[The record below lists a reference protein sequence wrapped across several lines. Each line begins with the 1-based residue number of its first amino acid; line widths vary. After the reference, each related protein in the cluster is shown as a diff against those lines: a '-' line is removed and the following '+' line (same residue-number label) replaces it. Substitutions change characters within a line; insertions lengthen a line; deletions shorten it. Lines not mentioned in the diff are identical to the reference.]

1 LAKEATFVEHLKELR
16 RRIIVSA
23 AAVLLGAVAGFVLFD
38 WIFAFFAEPF
48 ENLSQTLDSTMF
60 VNTIFEG
67 FAVKMKLS
75 IISGTVLS
83 LPVHLY
89 NIIAFVFPGLLPKE
103 RRIVGATLAASFTLA
118 ILAFYYGYFH
128 MIPISIRF
136 LTGMGFIPDQV
147 GILLGYGKNIF
158 YVLQLLFLLILLVQL
173 PVVQNW
179 LIQKVTASISEKIK
193 AEVSIGH
200 IEIRFFTNMN
210 LENFLVKDQAG
221 DTLLYA
227 KSLNMGITN
236 FQPFKKR
243 IFLSSV
249 YLDNPIIHLYRTPEN
264 EEFNFQFIMDHLSVP
279 KTDKETEPYDIKFE
293 DVYFSNLDFRMDDSL
308 TQKSMHIAFSQLGI
322 ESEYISITNR
332 RLDLDRVMLSETNI
346 DIQDF
351 GLWVYVVDTNYRNEQ
366 ERLLSA
372 AQEML
377 NTGCWEVTV
386 GQLDIH
392 NSAFK
397 FDRVNRPRDL
407 RGIDYNHIGVTDV
420 NLDFRDLSILED
432 TIFTRIK
439 SFSASEQCGFQVLS
453 LMADAHISPVK
464 MEFSN
469 TEDIL

>member
-173 PVVQNW
+173 PVVLEILMVLNVLKRKALLKAWRYVVMAVFPLSAIFTPPDFVSQ
-179 LIQKVTASISEKIK
+179 LIVAVPLIIL
-193 AEVSIGH
+193 
-200 IEIRFFTNMN
+200 FFGTI
-210 LENFLVKDQAG
+210 LIA
-221 DTLLYA
+221 
-227 KSLNMGITN
+227 
-236 FQPFKKR
+236 R
-243 IFLSSV
+243 IF
-249 YLDNPIIHLYRTPEN
+249 H
-264 EEFNFQFIMDHLSVP
+264 
-279 KTDKETEPYDIKFE
+279 
-293 DVYFSNLDFRMDDSL
+293 
-308 TQKSMHIAFSQLGI
+308 
-322 ESEYISITNR
+322 
-332 RLDLDRVMLSETNI
+332 
-346 DIQDF
+346 F
-351 GLWVYVVDTNYRNEQ
+351 GE
-366 ERLLSA
+366 A
-372 AQEML
+372 
-377 NTGCWEVTV
+377 
-386 GQLDIH
+386 
-392 NSAFK
+392 
-397 FDRVNRPRDL
+397 
-407 RGIDYNHIGVTDV
+407 
-420 NLDFRDLSILED
+420 
-432 TIFTRIK
+432 
-439 SFSASEQCGFQVLS
+439 
-453 LMADAHISPVK
+453 
-464 MEFSN
+464 
-469 TEDIL
+469 